1 MTKQAVAEM
10 PKKTDTK
17 KDEES
22 DQELTER
29 MQRKMEERL
38 KSCTEEIGK
47 ILQKYNCKITTDVRL
62 EPDHRTGV
70 CMVRAMYVIMS
81 I

>member
-10 PKKTDTK
+10 PKKTDPK
-17 KDEES
+17 KGEES
-22 DQELTER
+22 DQELAER
-29 MQRKMEERL
+29 MQRKTEERL
-38 KSCTEEIGK
+38 RACTEEIGK

-70 CMVRAMYVIMS
+70 CTVRAMYVITT